1 MPVGIW
7 RMSSWAR
14 SRTSSDVVRTVP
26 RSTAV
31 SGMMF
36 GAVPLVRLPTVST
49 SGSNV
54 LIRRLRIVCRARTI
68 SAAIGTGS
76 SARCGDDAWPPAP
89 RTVIVNRSPAA

>member
-1 MPVGIW
+1 
-7 RMSSWAR
+7 MSLMGPLADV
-14 SRTSSDVVRTVP
+14 SDVVRTVP

-76 SARCGDDAWPPAP
+76 SA
-89 RTVIVNRSPAA
+89 SAATRRGRRRRGR